1 MPHHASPGRLAV
13 SCAILAVLAATPLHA
28 AGFSIF
34 EQGAKAMAM
43 GGAFTAQADDPS
55 AMFHNIGGLAFLDGR
70 QISVGTT
77 LIAQT
82 ESDFFGA
89 APFPGPGADGERTD
103 SIFFPSHVYY
113 TQQVAPRWRF
123 GFALNNPFGLATE
136 WDNPDTWP
144 GRAISYDAEM
154 RTFDLTAGLGWQVSD
169 TLGIGAGVVVRW
181 SDLELNRRLLLPDPV
196 FGLPVDVADASLES
210 DLDNGTGFA
219 LGLLHRPSERFH
231 WGLSYRS
238 TIEVDYGGDLRL
250 RQIPTGIAPFDQF
263 VGLVIPFDR
272 DIPVSTSIE
281 FPDQA
286 SLGVGF
292 ALSASSWLEVDFNW
306 TGWSSFDRLVVDVPS
321 EPMFAIDR
329 PEDWEDVWSY
339 RIGFRW
345 RGAGTGE
352 WRVGYIYD
360 ESPQPTASVSPLLP
374 DADRNA
380 LTAGYGWNGPTVTFD
395 LALMYLA
402 FDDVDVTP
410 ADGQIDGFYGT
421 YETTGWLLGATLTWH

>member
-1 MPHHASPGRLAV
+1 MPHRTSLGRFAAICLVAV
-13 SCAILAVLAATPLHA
+13 ALTAPPLHA

-55 AMFHNIGGLAFLDGR
+55 AMLHNIGGLAFLDGV
-70 QISVGTT
+70 QFSAGTT

-82 ESDFFGA
+82 ESDFRGA

-103 SIFFPSHVYY
+103 SIFYPSHLYY
-113 TQQVAPRWRF
+113 TQQIAPQWRI

-144 GRAISYDAEM
+144 GRAISYNAEM
-154 RTFDLTAGLGWQVSD
+154 RTFDLTGGIGWQVSPR
-169 TLGIGAGVVVRW
+169 LGIGAGIIVRW
-181 SDLELNRRLLLPDPV
+181 SDLELNRRLLLPHPISGV
-196 FGLPVDVADASLES
+196 PTDVADATLES
-210 DLDNGTGFA
+210 DLDNGTGYT
-219 LGLLHRPSERFH
+219 LGLLHRPNESFH

-250 RQIPTGIAPFDQF
+250 GQIPTGIPPFDQF
-263 VGLVIPFDR
+263 VATVLPLAT
-272 DIPVSTSIE
+272 DIPISTSIE

-286 SLGVGF
+286 SLGLGF
-292 ALSASSWLEVDFNW
+292 ALSPSSWLEVDFNW
-306 TGWSSFDRLVVDVPS
+306 TGWSSFDRLVVDVPAD
-321 EPMFAIDR
+321 PRFAIDR
-329 PEDWEDVWSY
+329 PENWDDVWSY
-339 RIGFRW
+339 RIGYRW
-345 RGAGTGE
+345 SGAGSGE

-360 ESPQPTASVSPLLP
+360 ESPQPLASVSPLLP

-380 LTAGYGWNGPTVTFD
+380 LTAGYGWSSPTFAFD

-402 FDDVDVTP
+402 FDDVDPSP

-421 YETTGWLLGATLTWH
+421 YKTTGWLLGATLTWR